1 MSTLMAGEGPR
12 TFSRSENIT
21 AASEVPAGLA
31 FLRGFTFNS
40 TADSFFMV
48 KVTLTPS
55 LTSFE
60 LRIATFSKCYISAV
74 QVDILLYYESKL
86 AEKYVFEGSS

>member
-1 MSTLMAGEGPR
+1 
-12 TFSRSENIT
+12 
-21 AASEVPAGLA
+21 
-31 FLRGFTFNS
+31 
-40 TADSFFMV
+40 MV
-48 KVTLTPS
+48 KVTLTSS